1 MEGKIS
7 HSFCSVAVKIIF
19 SFAFRTIV
27 AVAGEDFAII
37 ASDTRLIQGYSILTR
52 EQPKLFKLSDQ
63 TVLGV
68 SGCWCDVLTF
78 TRTLEARMKVDFACI
93 IFEINY

>member
-1 MEGKIS
+1 LP
-7 HSFCSVAVKIIF
+7 FDVVN
-19 SFAFRTIV
+19 RTIV

-37 ASDTRLIQGYSILTR
+37 ASDTRLIQGYSILSR
-52 EQPKLFKLSDQ
+52 EQTKLFKLSEQ

-78 TRTLEARMKVDFACI
+78 TRTLEARMKVNFIDTHYKEVLIA
-93 IFEINY
+93 

>member
-1 MEGKIS
+1 
-7 HSFCSVAVKIIF
+7 
-19 SFAFRTIV
+19 V

-37 ASDTRLIQGYSILTR
+37 ASDTRLIQGYSILSR
-52 EQPKLFKLSDQ
+52 EQTKLFKLSEQ

-78 TRTLEARMKVDFACI
+78 TRTLEARMKVISLKHI
-93 IFEINY
+93 ICKFVLLFKNLYRCTFMST